1 MEEKK
6 NSNEEPSLP
15 ASLPRGE
22 RGNGNFGNLRVALLH
37 DFLLY
42 PGGAERV
49 LKVLSEMFPKAPI
62 FTLLHD
68 QEKMGEMFA
77 GKDIRPSYLQKF
89 PKFLKKHYQWLILFF
104 PVVPETFDLREYDL
118 VISSSGAWMKG
129 IVTKMSTTHIAYL
142 HSPMRFVW
150 DYNERYFQE
159 KGKSPSLLKRF
170 VLNYLRMW
178 DRLSADRP
186 DFLIANSVYTQKR
199 IAKYYRRDSVV
210 IYPPVDM
217 EHGTWNTQQKIQ
229 DTCLPAY
236 RTGGPDRQARY
247 NNQRNLDEELSL
259 RGCNH
264 PKQSRVILNPGSPR
278 IFEYKNS
285 RDDSRDIE
293 AKSYKLGDY
302 FLVVSRLSPY
312 KKVDVVVEAFNKLGL
327 PLVVIGQG
335 EQEKYLKSIA
345 KDNVQILGWKD
356 DATTEQ
362 YYKNAKAFVFPAED
376 DFGMT
381 AVEAMNFGVPVIAF
395 RKGGVLETV
404 QEGVTGEFFDAQT
417 PEVLADGVRRFLDN
431 EKNYD
436 KEIIKKRGSEFS
448 RERFVDDM
456 RKFIDD
462 VLKK

>member
-6 NSNEEPSLP
+6 DKKLK
-15 ASLPRGE
+15 
-22 RGNGNFGNLRVALLH
+22 VALLH

-49 LKVLSEMFPKAPI
+49 LKVLSEMFPEAPI
-62 FTLLHD
+62 YTLLHD

-159 KGKSPSLLKRF
+159 KGKSPSIFKRF
-170 VLNYLRMW
+170 FLNYLRIW
-178 DRLSADRP
+178 DRLAGDRP
-186 DFLIANSVYTQKR
+186 DFLIANSIYTQKR
-199 IAKYYRRDSVV
+199 IEKYYRRDSVV
-210 IYPPVDM
+210 IYPPIGEEKV
-217 EHGTWNTQQKIQ
+217 HSSQSIVHSQ
-229 DTCLPAY
+229 DAI
-236 RTGGPDRQARY
+236 
-247 NNQRNLDEELSL
+247 DETNKLKANEVYPMANAI
-259 RGCNH
+259 GA
-264 PKQSRVILNPGSPR
+264 
-278 IFEYKNS
+278 KN
-285 RDDSRDIE
+285 
-293 AKSYKLGDY
+293 Y

-327 PLVVIGQG
+327 PLIVIGQG
-335 EQEKYLKSIA
+335 EQEKQLKKIA

-417 PEVLADGVRRFLDN
+417 PEILADGVRRFLDN

-448 RERFVDDM
+448 RERFEEEL
-456 RKFIDD
+456 REFIKQKTNLKF
-462 VLKK
+462 